1 MEVSFRA
8 WKYPS
13 VMPARHKACAE
24 ESARRINAAVQLL
37 ALGLSVPEA
46 ARRLGLQHRISER
59 QARRYLDRAREIG
72 PVEIPESKLV
82 FTVKLSGV
90 LVGRVR
96 GYAQVRQRT
105 LSSIVAQALEE
116 FLGGRAGPHG
126 G

>member
-1 MEVSFRA
+1 
-8 WKYPS
+8 
-13 VMPARHKACAE
+13 MPQGRKACAD
-24 ESARRINAAVQLL
+24 ESARRINAAVDLL
-37 ALGLSVPEA
+37 AMGLSVPEA

-72 PVEIPESKLV
+72 AVEVPEPKLV
-82 FTVKLSGV
+82 FTVKLSGT

>member
-1 MEVSFRA
+1 MSASR
-8 WKYPS
+8 
-13 VMPARHKACAE
+13 KAGADE
-24 ESARRINAAVQLL
+24 FARRINAAVELL

-46 ARRLGLQHRISER
+46 ARHLGLRHRISER
-59 QARRYLDRAREIG
+59 QARRYLDRARQVG
-72 PVEIPESKLV
+72 RVEIPEPKLV

-90 LVGRVR
+90 LVARVR

>member
-1 MEVSFRA
+1 
-8 WKYPS
+8 
-13 VMPARHKACAE
+13 MPARHKACAE
-24 ESARRINAAVQLL
+24 ESARRINAAVELL
-37 ALGLSVPEA
+37 TLGLSVPEA

-59 QARRYLDRAREIG
+59 QARRYLDLAREVG

-82 FTVKLSGV
+82 FTIKLSGT
-90 LVGRVR
+90 LVERVR
-96 GYAQVRQRT
+96 GYAEVRQRT

>member
-1 MEVSFRA
+1 MSASR
-8 WKYPS
+8 
-13 VMPARHKACAE
+13 KACAD
-24 ESARRINAAVQLL
+24 ESARRINAAVELL

-46 ARRLGLQHRISER
+46 ARQLGFRHRISQR
-59 QARRYLDRAREIG
+59 QARRYLDRARKMG
-72 PVEIPESKLV
+72 PIEIPEPKRV
-82 FTVKLSGV
+82 FTVKLSGA

>member
-1 MEVSFRA
+1 MSTSR
-8 WKYPS
+8 
-13 VMPARHKACAE
+13 KACAD
-24 ESARRINAAVQLL
+24 ESARRINAAVDLL
-37 ALGLSVPEA
+37 AKGFSVPEA

-59 QARRYLDRAREIG
+59 QARRYLDRAREMG
-72 PVEIPESKLV
+72 PVEIPEPKLV
-82 FTVKLSGV
+82 FTVKLSGT

>member
-1 MEVSFRA
+1 MSTSR
-8 WKYPS
+8 
-13 VMPARHKACAE
+13 KACAD
-24 ESARRINAAVQLL
+24 ESARRINAAVDLL
-37 ALGLSVPEA
+37 AMGVSVPEA

-59 QARRYLDRAREIG
+59 QARRYLNRAREMG
-72 PVEIPESKLV
+72 PVEIPEPKLV
-82 FTVKLSGV
+82 FTVKLSGT